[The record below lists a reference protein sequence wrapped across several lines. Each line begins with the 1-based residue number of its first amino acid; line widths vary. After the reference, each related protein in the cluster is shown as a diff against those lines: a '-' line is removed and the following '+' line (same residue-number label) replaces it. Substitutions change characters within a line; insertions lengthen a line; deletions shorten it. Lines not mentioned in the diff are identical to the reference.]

1 LHFRLEKASNGAD
14 MMARNNTFE
23 HLLDSTDAARFL
35 KINDENTAVDGSLR
49 VSIHAI
55 RLGK

>member
-1 LHFRLEKASNGAD
+1 